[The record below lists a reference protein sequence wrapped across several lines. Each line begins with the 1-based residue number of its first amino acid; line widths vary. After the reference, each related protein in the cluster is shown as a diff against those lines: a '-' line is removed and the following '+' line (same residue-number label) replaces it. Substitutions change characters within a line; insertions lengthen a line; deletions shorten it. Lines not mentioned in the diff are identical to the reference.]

1 MNVRVIKL
9 EAPPP
14 IVSGNITLSGEEL
27 SLLRYITWHTRT
39 IPEAIAREHN
49 VPYAAARILEIKTF
63 ITKLH
68 QELEQAGVPL

>member
-14 IVSGNITLSGEEL
+14 IVSGNITFSGEEL
-27 SLLRYITWHTRT
+27 RLLRYIVWHTRT
-39 IPEAIAREHN
+39 IPEAIAKEHN
-49 VPYAAARILEIKTF
+49 RPYTDQRILDIKMLV
-63 ITKLH
+63 TKLH